1 MYTVSVSVILPV
13 FNGERFLAEAIASI
27 RRQSVRP
34 LEIIIVDD
42 GSTDGTPELI
52 RSLGTD
58 VRSVSQLNAGPAA
71 ARNTGIRLAQGEAL
85 AFLDAD
91 DVWPEDN
98 TLAVLLAH
106 LADEPRPDIVLGRV
120 QSVVTDTNT
129 DGGEVLR
136 PVAPPHRSSQLGS
149 ALLRAEVFRTTGL
162 FDETL
167 QYSED
172 MDWFMRAMDKGIVIQ
187 KIDDVTLLYRLHG
200 QSMTFGRDAHDLSI
214 LHVLR
219 TSIARR
225 RKSATP
231 ATENPL

>member
-1 MYTVSVSVILPV
+1 MDTASISVILPV
-13 FNGERFLAEAIASI
+13 CNGERFLAEAVASI

-58 VRSVSQLNAGPAA
+58 VRSVAQPNAGPAA
-71 ARNTGIRLAQGEAL
+71 ARNTGIRLAQGEVL

-91 DVWPEDN
+91 DVWPDN
-98 TLAVLLAH
+98 ALAVLLAH
-106 LADEPRPDIVLGRV
+106 LADESLPDIVLGRV

-129 DGGEVLR
+129 DGDEMLR
-136 PVAPPHRSSQLGS
+136 PVALPHRSSQLGS
-149 ALLRAEVFRTTGL
+149 ALIRTDVFRTIGL

-172 MDWFMRAMDKGIVIQ
+172 MDWFMRAIDKGMTIQ
-187 KIDDVTLLYRLHG
+187 KIDDVTLLYRLHE

-214 LHVLR
+214 LRVLR
-219 TSIARR
+219 TSIMRR
-225 RKSATP
+225 RKSVNP
-231 ATENPL
+231 ETEKPL

>member
-1 MYTVSVSVILPV
+1 MYTASISVILPV
-13 FNGERFLAEAIASI
+13 FNGERFLAEAVASI

-58 VRSVSQLNAGPAA
+58 VRSVSQPNAGPAA
-71 ARNTGIRLAQGEAL
+71 ARNTGIRLAEGEAL

-91 DVWPEDN
+91 DVWPDN
-98 TLAVLLAH
+98 SLAVLLAH
-106 LADEPRPDIVLGRV
+106 LADEPRTDIVLGRV
-120 QSVVTDTNT
+120 QSVVADTT
-129 DGGEVLR
+129 THSGEVLR

-149 ALLRAEVFRTTGL
+149 ALLWADVFRTTGL

-172 MDWFMRAMDKGIVIQ
+172 MDWFMRAMDKGIVIK
-187 KIDDVTLLYRLHG
+187 KIDDVTLLYRLHE

-225 RKSATP
+225 RKSANP

>member
-1 MYTVSVSVILPV
+1 MYTVSISVILPV
-13 FNGERFLAEAIASI
+13 FNGERFLAEAVASI
-27 RRQSVRP
+27 WRQSIRP

-52 RSLGTD
+52 RSLGND
-58 VRSVSQLNAGPAA
+58 VRSVSQPNAGPAA

-91 DVWPEDN
+91 DVWPDN
-98 TLAVLLAH
+98 TLAVLLSH
-106 LADEPRPDIVLGRV
+106 LADESLPDIVLGRV
-120 QSVVTDTNT
+120 QSVVTDTNK

-149 ALLRAEVFRTTGL
+149 ALLRADVFRTIGL

-172 MDWFMRAMDKGIVIQ
+172 MDWFMRAMDKGMTIK

-214 LHVLR
+214 LQVLR
-219 TSIARR
+219 TSIRR
-225 RKSATP
+225 RRDSATP
-231 ATENPL
+231 ATEKPL

>member
-1 MYTVSVSVILPV
+1 MYTASISVILPV
-13 FNGERFLAEAIASI
+13 FNGERFLAEAVASI

-58 VRSVSQLNAGPAA
+58 VRSVSQPNAGPAA

-91 DVWPEDN
+91 DVWPDN

-106 LADEPRPDIVLGRV
+106 LAEEPRTDIVLGRV
-120 QSVVTDTNT
+120 QSVVADTTTN
-129 DGGEVLR
+129 GGEVLQ

-149 ALLRAEVFRTTGL
+149 ALLRADVFRTTGL

-172 MDWFMRAMDKGIVIQ
+172 MDWFMRAMDKGIAIK

-200 QSMTFGRDAHDLSI
+200 QSMTFGRDAQDLSI

-219 TSIARR
+219 TSITRR
-225 RKSATP
+225 RKSANP
-231 ATENPL
+231 AAENPL

>member
-1 MYTVSVSVILPV
+1 MYTASVSVILPV
-13 FNGERFLAEAIASI
+13 FNGERFLAEAVASI

-52 RSLGTD
+52 RSLGTN
-58 VRSVSQLNAGPAA
+58 VRSVSQPNAGPAA

-91 DVWPEDN
+91 DIWPDN
-98 TLAVLLAH
+98 SLAVLLAH
-106 LADEPRPDIVLGRV
+106 LADEPRMDIVLGRI
-120 QSVVTDTNT
+120 QSVVADTNT

-136 PVAPPHRSSQLGS
+136 SVAPPHRSSQLGS
-149 ALLRAEVFRTTGL
+149 ALLRADVFRTTGL

-172 MDWFMRAMDKGIVIQ
+172 MDWFMRAMDKGIVIK
-187 KIDDVTLLYRLHG
+187 KIDDVTLLYRLHE
-200 QSMTFGRDAHDLSI
+200 QSMTFGRNAHDLSI

-219 TSIARR
+219 TSITRR
-225 RKSATP
+225 RRSANP
-231 ATENPL
+231 AMENPL